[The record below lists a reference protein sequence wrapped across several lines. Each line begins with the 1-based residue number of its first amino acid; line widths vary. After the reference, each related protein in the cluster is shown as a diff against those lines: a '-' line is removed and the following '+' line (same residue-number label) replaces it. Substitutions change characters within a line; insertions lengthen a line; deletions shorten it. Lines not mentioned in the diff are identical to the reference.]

1 MLVGLLKPLS
11 LKSKN
16 KERTNTMNKR
26 NLNFADVY
34 RQILAKTEEYLLKNN
49 IKTVVDPISGGLDS
63 GLTAAILSK
72 ICKKNNIK
80 LVGRYIHIESNKQE
94 EQDRAE
100 MIGKAFCDDFK
111 SLDLTPLYNVSLG
124 IYEEGAE
131 IANPSYADKIRR
143 GNIKARM
150 RMIHAFN
157 LSSQYERGLVI
168 DNDNMTEHLLGFWTL
183 NGDVGTLTPLASLFK
198 TEVFELAKYMVNEVL
213 TDSAEKAALVA
224 VIEAV
229 PTDGLGITSSDVEQF
244 GAKSYDEVDDILMTI
259 LGYVPEVT
267 VTDIEELSKKY
278 TKETVDKVIKRH
290 ENSEFKRNCPY
301 RIHVDI

>member
-1 MLVGLLKPLS
+1 
-11 LKSKN
+11 
-16 KERTNTMNKR
+16 MNKR

-131 IANPSYADKIRR
+131 ITNPSYDDKIRR

-290 ENSEFKRNCPY
+290 ENSEFKRNCPF

>member
-1 MLVGLLKPLS
+1 
-11 LKSKN
+11 
-16 KERTNTMNKR
+16 MNKR

-49 IKTVVDPISGGLDS
+49 IKTVIDPISGGLDS

-131 IANPSYADKIRR
+131 ITNPSYDDKIRR

-198 TEVFELAKYMVNEVL
+198 TEVFELAKYMVNDVL

-259 LGYVPEVT
+259 LGYIPEVT
-267 VTDIEELSKKY
+267 VTDIENLSKNY

>member
-1 MLVGLLKPLS
+1 
-11 LKSKN
+11 
-16 KERTNTMNKR
+16 MNKR

-49 IKTVVDPISGGLDS
+49 IKTVIDPISGGLDS

-131 IANPSYADKIRR
+131 ITNPSYDDKIRR

-198 TEVFELAKYMVNEVL
+198 TEVFELAKYMVNDVL
-213 TDSAEKAALVA
+213 TDSAEKAALAA

-259 LGYVPEVT
+259 LGYIPEVT
-267 VTDIEELSKKY
+267 VTDIENLSKNY

>member
-1 MLVGLLKPLS
+1 
-11 LKSKN
+11 
-16 KERTNTMNKR
+16 MNKR

-49 IKTVVDPISGGLDS
+49 IKTVIDPISGGLDS

-131 IANPSYADKIRR
+131 ITNPSYDDKIRR

-198 TEVFELAKYMVNEVL
+198 TEVFGLAKYMVNEVL
-213 TDSAEKAALVA
+213 TDSAEKAALAA

-259 LGYVPEVT
+259 LGYIPEVT
-267 VTDIEELSKKY
+267 VTDIENLSKNY